1 VTRSDCFHSLFN
13 LPSHIPIFL
22 YQGILG
28 RGRGIEILLEAFKG
42 LEGSAALVLMG
53 YGPSQPAVQSAIAQ
67 SGNMFFHPA
76 VEPAQIL
83 THTAAADFGLSPFEP
98 VSLSHEYCAPNKL
111 FEYIMARK
119 PVLVSP
125 TTDQRQIVTHYGVG
139 QVCESLTPEGVL
151 AAARRLIE
159 DGVGHYAE
167 NLERARKDLCWE
179 QQEKVLMDVY
189 RRILPVAPPN
199 GSIDEVGPR

>member
-1 VTRSDCFHSLFN
+1 
-13 LPSHIPIFL
+13 
-22 YQGILG
+22 
-28 RGRGIEILLEAFKG
+28 
-42 LEGSAALVLMG
+42 
-53 YGPSQPAVQSAIAQ
+53 
-67 SGNMFFHPA
+67 
-76 VEPAQIL
+76 
-83 THTAAADFGLSPFEP
+83 
-98 VSLSHEYCAPNKL
+98 
-111 FEYIMARK
+111 MARK

-159 DGVGHYAE
+159 DGVGHYAD

-189 RRILPVAPPN
+189 RRILPVAPRN
-199 GSIDEVGPR
+199 SIIDDVGP